1 MVRRRIRLKPWCGPT
16 DAVASACGRKGP
28 VGVLMSDS
36 VTTPINPR
44 ARALMGAAAIAGS
57 LMLLGWVSMA
67 MLAVAMVIAFVVF
80 AHELGHFVA
89 ARLTGMKATEFFLGF
104 GPRLFSFRRGETE
117 FGVKPIIAGA
127 YVKVVGMTNLDDV
140 PPSDEP
146 RAYRQQSYPRRLLV
160 ASAGSLMH
168 FLMALIGLFA
178 LFSFMGEP
186 IIEDGAWEVGKVV
199 DEGVGVEQSAAARA
213 GIQPGD
219 RILRVEGDST
229 VEWTDLV
236 EAIRNRPGE
245 KVELE
250 ILRGDQTFSVETVL
264 DRSADGTGLLGIGG
278 QQAILLTKSDPV
290 AAIGKTFSEFSTMVG
305 QSIRGIWLIVVNFG
319 EVADRF
325 FSAPNDP
332 TANDNLETR
341 PVSLVG
347 AVQIGASDQL
357 SSSERMQ
364 LFVAF
369 NVFIGIFNLLPLLPL
384 DGGHIAIA
392 TYERIREG
400 SSGRRH
406 LIDTTRLLPFTYA
419 VVAFLAFFGL
429 GAIYLDLA
437 NPLGF

>member
-1 MVRRRIRLKPWCGPT
+1 
-16 DAVASACGRKGP
+16 
-28 VGVLMSDS
+28 MSDS
-36 VTTPINPR
+36 VTAAINPR
-44 ARALMGAAAIAGS
+44 ARALMGAAAVAGS

-168 FLMALIGLFA
+168 FVMALIGLFA

-186 IIEDGAWEVGKVV
+186 VIEDGAWEVGKVV
-199 DEGVGVEQSAAARA
+199 DEGIGAEQSAAARA

-219 RILRVEGDST
+219 RILHVEGDST
-229 VEWTDLV
+229 VEWANLV

-250 ILRGDQTFSVETVL
+250 ILRGDQTLSVETVL

-305 QSIRGIWLIVVNFG
+305 QSIRGIWLIVANLG

-369 NVFIGIFNLLPLLPL
+369 NIFIGIFNLLPLLPL

>member
-1 MVRRRIRLKPWCGPT
+1 
-16 DAVASACGRKGP
+16 
-28 VGVLMSDS
+28 
-36 VTTPINPR
+36 
-44 ARALMGAAAIAGS
+44 
-57 LMLLGWVSMA
+57 

-80 AHELGHFVA
+80 VHELGHFVA

-117 FGVKPIIAGA
+117 FGVRPIIAGA
-127 YVKVVGMTNLDDV
+127 YVKVVGMTNLDEV
-140 PPSDEP
+140 PLVDEP
-146 RAYRQQSYPRRLLV
+146 RTYRQQTYPRRLLV

-168 FLMALIGLFA
+168 FLMAVIGLFV
-178 LFSFMGEP
+178 LFCFMGEP
-186 IIEDGAWEVGKVV
+186 VIEEGTWEVGTVV
-199 DEGVGVEQSAAARA
+199 DQGIDGERSAAARA

-219 RILRVEGDST
+219 RILSVENEST
-229 VEWTDLV
+229 TEWKYLV
-236 EAIRNRPGE
+236 EAVRNRPGE

-250 ILRGDQTFSVETVL
+250 ILRGDVTFSVETVL
-264 DRSADGTGLLGIGG
+264 DTGPDGSGLLGIGG
-278 QQAILLTKSDPV
+278 RQAILLTKSGLV
-290 AAIGKTFSEFSTMVG
+290 AAVGKTFSEFSTMTG
-305 QSIRGIWLIVVNFG
+305 QSIRGIWVIVANLG
-319 EVADRF
+319 EVADRI
-325 FSAPNDP
+325 FSPPNDP

-347 AVQIGASDQL
+347 AVQIGASDRL
-357 SSSERMQ
+357 SGSERMQ

-369 NVFIGIFNLLPLLPL
+369 NIFIGVFNLLPLLPL
-384 DGGHIAIA
+384 DGGHVAIA

-400 SSGRRH
+400 RSGRRH